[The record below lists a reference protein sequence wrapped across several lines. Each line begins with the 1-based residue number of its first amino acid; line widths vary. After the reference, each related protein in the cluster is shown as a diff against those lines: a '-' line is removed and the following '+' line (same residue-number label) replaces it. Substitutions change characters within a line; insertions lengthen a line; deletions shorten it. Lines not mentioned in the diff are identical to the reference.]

1 MVLSLTEVG
10 NTKGETCL
18 GLGEGKTT
26 YRELITC
33 LGSHHII
40 MLGAQS
46 SRGSTELA
54 ILRILCTFN
63 FMTLF
68 QNLS

>member
-46 SRGSTELA
+46 SRGLH
-54 ILRILCTFN
+54 
-63 FMTLF
+63 
-68 QNLS
+68 

>member
-10 NTKGETCL
+10 NTKREACS
-18 GLGEGKTT
+18 GLEEGKTT

-40 MLGAQS
+40 MLEAQS
-46 SRGSTELA
+46 TRGLH
-54 ILRILCTFN
+54 
-63 FMTLF
+63 
-68 QNLS
+68 